1 MQKGEGK
8 EKIKGEREVRE
19 EKEKVTQRRGKTQRK
34 AGRVIRARRLWEGGL
49 SGGSG
54 VCGRQGWGAPESSG
68 AASRPARKGTGRE
81 EGGKGGGALQE
92 LLLLAGAEL
101 LSPAST
107 SCPDCPDQ
115 GPVLS
120 SVLCRK

>member
-1 MQKGEGK
+1 M
-8 EKIKGEREVRE
+8 
-19 EKEKVTQRRGKTQRK
+19 TQRWGKTQRR
-34 AGRVIRARRLWEGGL
+34 AGRVIWARRLWEGAL
-49 SGGSG
+49 SGGG
-54 VCGRQGWGAPESSG
+54 GVVCGRRGWGAPECFG
-68 AASRPARKGTGRE
+68 AASPPARRGAGRGAGGTGLR
-81 EGGKGGGALQE
+81 GGALQV